1 MKKVSSLEILLYEK
15 RNNIKNGFY
24 YLNQI
29 AFAYNSNH
37 IEGCRLTKEQTR
49 HIYETSSFFSEKD
62 GEEIKIN
69 DVIET
74 RNHFKAFDFIL
85 EKNHEPITQD
95 FLKELHRILKNGTSD
110 DVIGDY
116 KKTANYIG
124 DFSTI
129 KPKQVTQE
137 IERLLSEYSIKTNID
152 IKDITIGK
160 VSGLCGEAA
169 YKYIERAVQDALQ
182 KDIDVGITAPINK
195 EALNKGGYHYEGHTE
210 ILANLT
216 NTKKYAM
223 LLWSEKLSV
232 VHVSTHC
239 SLQDACKKVT
249 KDRVLNVIELA
260 GEFLQK
266 LGIKNP
272 RIAVAGLNPHSGE
285 AGLFGAEEI
294 EEIIPALKQAKKD
307 NWEVEGPIPPDTV
320 FLKAYKKEYDVVVAM
335 YHDQGHIPIKL
346 LAFDEGVNVTLGLPI
361 IRTSVD
367 HGTAF
372 DIAGKGIA
380 NEKSILNALILG
392 KKFF

>member
-1 MKKVSSLEILLYEK
+1 MKYLGITMGDPAGIGPEISLKV
-15 RNNIKNGFY
+15 
-24 YLNQI
+24 
-29 AFAYNSNH
+29 
-37 IEGCRLTKEQTR
+37 
-49 HIYETSSFFSEKD
+49 
-62 GEEIKIN
+62 
-69 DVIET
+69 
-74 RNHFKAFDFIL
+74 L
-85 EKNHEPITQD
+85 EKNKEYRECSIIYGSISILEYYKEK
-95 FLKELHRILKNGTSD
+95 LKLKDIKFNIIKNTKEFKKD
-110 DVIGDY
+110 YINVI
-116 KKTANYIG
+116 
-124 DFSTI
+124 
-129 KPKQVTQE
+129 QVFD
-137 IERLLSEYSIKTNID
+137 ID
-152 IKDITIGK
+152 MKDITIGK

-169 YKYIERAVQDALQ
+169 YKYIERAIQDALQ
-182 KDIDVGITAPINK
+182 GDIAVVITAPINK

-210 ILANLT
+210 IFAKLT

-239 SLQDACKKVT
+239 SLQDACRKVT

-260 GEFLQK
+260 GKFLQQ
-266 LGIKNP
+266 LGVKEP

-285 AGLFGAEEI
+285 AGLFGTEEI
-294 EEIIPALKQAKKD
+294 EHIIPALNQAKKD
-307 NWEVEGPIPPDTV
+307 NWKVEGPIPPDTV
-320 FLKAYKKEYDVVVAM
+320 FLKAYRKEYDVVVAM

-380 NEKSILNALILG
+380 SEKSILNALILG

>member
-1 MKKVSSLEILLYEK
+1 VKYLGITMGDPAGIGPEISLKV
-15 RNNIKNGFY
+15 
-24 YLNQI
+24 
-29 AFAYNSNH
+29 
-37 IEGCRLTKEQTR
+37 
-49 HIYETSSFFSEKD
+49 
-62 GEEIKIN
+62 
-69 DVIET
+69 
-74 RNHFKAFDFIL
+74 L
-85 EKNHEPITQD
+85 EKNKEYRECSIIYGSISILEYYKEK
-95 FLKELHRILKNGTSD
+95 LKLKDIKFNIIKNTKEFKKD
-110 DVIGDY
+110 YINVI
-116 KKTANYIG
+116 
-124 DFSTI
+124 
-129 KPKQVTQE
+129 QVFD
-137 IERLLSEYSIKTNID
+137 ID
-152 IKDITIGK
+152 MKDITIGK

-169 YKYIERAVQDALQ
+169 YKYIERAIQDALQ
-182 KDIDVGITAPINK
+182 GDIAVVITAPINK

-210 ILANLT
+210 IFAKLT

-239 SLQDACKKVT
+239 SLQDACRKVT

-260 GEFLQK
+260 GKFLQQ
-266 LGIKNP
+266 LGVKEP

-285 AGLFGAEEI
+285 AGLFGTEEI
-294 EEIIPALKQAKKD
+294 EHIIPALNQAKKD
-307 NWEVEGPIPPDTV
+307 NWKVEGPIPPDTV
-320 FLKAYKKEYDVVVAM
+320 FLKAYRKEYDVVVAM

-380 NEKSILNALILG
+380 SEKSILNALILG